1 MIAAVCQRWRDRR
14 GTYRPAREVFDPRVH
29 DVAEIAQDRV
39 ARAFVVQHHYSG
51 TYPAARRRFGL
62 YEGGALVG
70 VAVFS
75 VPMSYASLRPWG
87 PGDAVELGR
96 LVLLDRVLANA
107 ESWFVRR
114 ALDALARDGFAGVV
128 SHSDPVARCDVDGRA
143 VFAGHIGTVYQ
154 ALGAVYTGRAS
165 PRTML
170 VAADGR
176 LRRHRGPDGAPCRC
190 RALVRDAV
198 AVEAL
203 TLAELASACRMRAST
218 RRALLTNPLRPRRPG
233 DLRRVLRWDDRAA
246 VAEHAAARL
255 RAWVEGGA

>member
-14 GTYRPAREVFDPRVH
+14 GTYRPAREVFDPRAH
-29 DVAEIAQDRV
+29 DVAEIPGDTE

-62 YEGGALVG
+62 YEDGSMVG

-75 VPMSYASLRPWG
+75 VPMRYEVLRPWG
-87 PGDAVELGR
+87 RDDAVELGR

-114 ALDALARDGFAGVV
+114 SLDTLARDGFAGVV
-128 SHSDPVARCDVDGRA
+128 SHSDPVARVDADGRA

-154 ALGAVYTGRAS
+154 ALSAIYTGRAS

-170 VAADGR
+170 VLEDGR
-176 LRRHRGPDGAPCRC
+176 ELSNRAASKLRQGERGQRYAAAQLVAAGAVAPTPGEDLAEWYRREVARIARRQRHPGNHRYLFPLSRGAR
-190 RALVRDAV
+190 RDAG
-198 AVEAL
+198 E
-203 TLAELASACRMRAST
+203 S
-218 RRALLTNPLRPRRPG
+218 RPYPKVM
-233 DLRRVLRWDDRAA
+233 L
-246 VAEHAAARL
+246 
-255 RAWVEGGA
+255 

>member
-62 YEGGALVG
+62 YERSELVG

-128 SHSDPVARCDVDGRA
+128 SHSDPVARVDVDGRV

-170 VAADGR
+170 VTADGR
-176 LRRHRGPDGAPCRC
+176 ELSNRAASKLRGSERGQRYAAAQLVSAGARAPQPGEDLAEWYRTEVARIARRQRHPGNFRYVFPLSRGAR
-190 RALVRDAV
+190 RDAGESRPYPKV
-198 AVEAL
+198 
-203 TLAELASACRMRAST
+203 
-218 RRALLTNPLRPRRPG
+218 LL
-233 DLRRVLRWDDRAA
+233 
-246 VAEHAAARL
+246 
-255 RAWVEGGA
+255 